1 MKTAVTTTC
10 ALKCRPALNRPP
22 NQTRRIFL
30 WKNKK
35 NGGAFRPHQMQ
46 TRIALSLQRLK
57 TMVKQKI
64 MLPPTRCRNL
74 DKAIGS
80 DALRVLAYA
89 LGRPPGWRLRF
100 ADVKKRFGWNRRT
113 FQSAMRELEQ
123 VGYAALSEYHPSF
136 GQCWHV
142 REHPAI
148 PWPKGVRFS
157 AAAPAARLLCCTET
171 AQHNKDLNYS
181 KRGGVE
187 NRSSLKKESSNE
199 QANASCERTASQLIT
214 SPLADYSE
222 ENREK
227 IAIWH
232 KKVCDKR
239 PHWLRINKY
248 TERTEQALDK
258 WDVDDFREF
267 CRKVARIRLRNKRDH
282 GEGEAIGIL
291 IPKRKTLV
299 NLLWTND

>member
-1 MKTAVTTTC
+1 PEPTKAQNNGQTENNATTDPLPQAVRWRTGPITKITNYGK
-10 ALKCRPALNRPP
+10 APHTRLLNSA
-22 NQTRRIFL
+22 I
-30 WKNKK
+30 
-35 NGGAFRPHQMQ
+35 
-46 TRIALSLQRLK
+46 
-57 TMVKQKI
+57 
-64 MLPPTRCRNL
+64 L

-282 GEGEAIGIL
+282 GE
-291 IPKRKTLV
+291 
-299 NLLWTND
+299 